1 MAIQKAKQKN
11 YPEKI
16 KSKCVPRIR
25 IQIDAD
31 STAQSVRV
39 CIKSRVPHTKC
50 YHIHMWILCDSN
62 DYAEFDLKI
71 SHFAV
76 IFIDLFTSVS
86 TDLEFLA
93 RKYRMA
99 IE

>member
-1 MAIQKAKQKN
+1 
-11 YPEKI
+11 
-16 KSKCVPRIR
+16 
-25 IQIDAD
+25 
-31 STAQSVRV
+31 
-39 CIKSRVPHTKC
+39 
-50 YHIHMWILCDSN
+50 MWILCDSN

-99 IE
+99 IEKSNRFWLQLFLLDFNARSLVACH